1 MPAPG
6 AQDAKRGRLLQGF
19 FWGGVGL
26 ATLAMLVLLFSQSVV
41 VLRVAVILC
50 VVAIMMLAIS
60 IVLRPSVEM
69 VRVDIEE
76 HIIGEVERVRMRARD
91 DISTAARNTH
101 RVLSE
106 KIHVLTATVDALRA
120 QIEELKVSA
129 MLGGA
134 AAGPHMGPASTAAGV
149 VHRTETVQVT
159 RRTTTVDPGDDAT
172 RGTVYGSRSAV
183 DGEWSEDR
191 DDDRGTRSRV
201 AESDR
206 SSRPAEDGYGE
217 ADWEATFQ
225 SLSRRQSALPAS
237 PGRPAS
243 WYTGAEDEPSRS
255 RGRDRESRHDREREP
270 DRGRH
275 SEPDYG
281 RHSDWYADRDR
292 ERDRE
297 YDPERRHDREREARH
312 DREREA
318 RHDREREARHD
329 REREARHDRE
339 RDHDRRRDHDGYRDE
354 PHDRYRDRGSDRYRD
369 DDRGRHQR
377 HDDRD
382 RDVDRDYDRERASER
397 DRDDRGHGRTRERD
411 RGYEGDSDAYG
422 RGYDRP
428 SDRHLPRP
436 RSPYASER

>member
-1 MPAPG
+1 MPASG

-69 VRVDIEE
+69 IRVDIEE

-129 MLGGA
+129 MLGGG
-134 AAGPHMGPASTAAGV
+134 AAGPHMSPASTAAGV

-191 DDDRGTRSRV
+191 GEDRGTRSRV
-201 AESDR
+201 AESDW
-206 SSRPAEDGYGE
+206 SSRPAEEGYGE

-255 RGRDRESRHDREREP
+255 RGRDRESRHESEREP

-275 SEPDYG
+275 SEPDHG
-281 RHSDWYADRDR
+281 RHSDWYSDRGR

-297 YDPERRHDREREARH
+297 HDPERRRERESRHDRERESRHDFERESRH
-312 DREREA
+312 DRERES
-318 RHDREREARHD
+318 RHDF
-329 REREARHDRE
+329 E
-339 RDHDRRRDHDGYRDE
+339 RDYDRRRDHDGYRDE
-354 PHDRYRDRGSDRYRD
+354 PHDRYRDRGPDRYRD
-369 DDRGRHQR
+369 EDRGRHQR

-382 RDVDRDYDRERASER
+382 FDRDYDRERDYE
-397 DRDDRGHGRTRERD
+397 RERD
-411 RGYEGDSDAYG
+411 RGYGRTRERERGYEGDADSYG

-436 RSPYASER
+436 RSPHATER